1 MQNTEII
8 SICGP
13 SSTNFVPVNP
23 TDNSYVFQND
33 PAFPALNLYDFFG
46 RGATVNSF
54 QECAYYVQEGWEPFK
69 ITIFDYL
76 QLFTVISVFFLFYF
90 VSKKLKFTNYIKKIN
105 IYKDIKK
112 LGLTKFF
119 WHATKNRKV
128 RNYFL
133 GTFIIVQHFFIF
145 DYIRTKSVRVDS
157 FIDEYVVLTSNV
169 NFFKNFDFNAGDF
182 IGGSYSVMLTS
193 GPISAIGSVIS
204 WNITNNFILG
214 RISNF
219 YFLILLQV
227 LFSIA
232 IFKKHKLDSK
242 LILGFNGLVLLSI
255 PWWQGALYSLGE
267 IASMIIFT
275 NSVFLF
281 HKLRKLSMFLF
292 SVSIFYG
299 KLLTLLPFLGFY
311 GAYIFKKRKVINIIN
326 EAVYFFV
333 PLALWLLLVQIYY
346 DSGNL
351 NDYFV
356 DQYYLIIN
364 HAGSGVSSLDTG
376 QFFNLKQ
383 NIFQTEII
391 NWNTYDRLRLIVIPL
406 ITTAILFNNK
416 EKVDNVFNNLSI
428 PLIFSILIPYI
439 WFWFFNSNKW
449 MRYSQHFSVV
459 VIIVLLYLTFSGIN
473 FSRIYYLTI
482 TSMFSLFITNVKFLI
497 AVFIITSLILILSF
511 QKKRLQI
518 FIQILLIVIFT
529 LDISIPYFE
538 KNTFGNLNSFI
549 EECELTLLDERC
561 LEAYMRKLSRE

>member
-1 MQNTEII
+1 MQNTEIT

-13 SSTNFVPVNP
+13 SPTNFVPVNP
-23 TDNSYVFQND
+23 TDSSYVFQND
-33 PAFPALNLYDFFG
+33 PTFPALNLYDFFG

-76 QLFTVISVFFLFYF
+76 QVFTVISVFFLFYF

-112 LGLTKFF
+112 LGLTKIF
-119 WHATKNRKV
+119 WHATKKRKV

-182 IGGSYSVMLTS
+182 IGGSYSVLLTS

-364 HAGSGVSSLDTG
+364 HAGSGVSSLNTG

-383 NIFQTEII
+383 NTLQTEII

-416 EKVDNVFNNLSI
+416 EKVDKVFNNLSI

-473 FSRIYYLTI
+473 FSRIYYFTI

>member
-1 MQNTEII
+1 MENTKII

-13 SSTNFVPVNP
+13 SPTNFIPVNP
-23 TDNSYVFQND
+23 TDSTFVFQND
-33 PAFPALNLYDFFG
+33 PTFPALNLYDFFG

-69 ITIFDYL
+69 TTIFDYL
-76 QLFTVISVFFLFYF
+76 QLFSVISVFFLFY
-90 VSKKLKFTNYIKKIN
+90 VVNKKLKFTNSIKKIN
-105 IYKDIKK
+105 FNENIQKFSLKK
-112 LGLTKFF
+112 IF
-119 WHATKNRKV
+119 WYASKNRKV

-133 GTFIIVQHFFIF
+133 GTFIIIQHFFIF
-145 DYIRTKSVRVDS
+145 DYIRTKSVRVTS
-157 FIDEYVVLTSNV
+157 FIDEYVVLASNV
-169 NFFKNFDFNAGDF
+169 NFFKNFDFNSGDF
-182 IGGSYSVMLTS
+182 IGGSYSVLLTS

-214 RISNF
+214 RIANF

-232 IFKKHKLDSK
+232 VFKKHKLDTK
-242 LILGFNGLVLLSI
+242 LILGFNGLILLSI

-292 SVSIFYG
+292 SVAIFYG

-311 GAYIFKKRKVINIIN
+311 GAYIFKKRRLVNIIN
-326 EAVYFFV
+326 EAVYFIM

-346 DSGNL
+346 ESGNL
-351 NDYFV
+351 NDYFI

-376 QFFNLKQ
+376 QFLNLKQ
-383 NIFQTEII
+383 NIFQTEIM
-391 NWNTYDRLRLIVIPL
+391 NWNTFDKLRLTVVPL
-406 ITTAILFNNK
+406 FTSAILFNNK
-416 EKVDNVFNNLSI
+416 EKVDEVFNNLSI
-428 PLIFSILIPYI
+428 PLIFSILVPYI

-449 MRYSQHFSVV
+449 IRYSQHFSVV

-473 FSRIYYLTI
+473 FNRSNYFTI
-482 TSMFSLFITNVKFLI
+482 TAMLSVFITNIKFLI
-497 AVFIITSLILILSF
+497 AVFLITLLILILNF
-511 QKKRLQI
+511 QKKQLHI

-538 KNTFGNLNSFI
+538 KNTFGNLNNFI
-549 EECELTLLDERC
+549 EECERTLLDERC
-561 LEAYMRKLSRE
+561 LEAYLTKLSR

>member
-1 MQNTEII
+1 MENTKII

-13 SSTNFVPVNP
+13 SPTNFIPVNP
-23 TDNSYVFQND
+23 TDSTFVFQND
-33 PAFPALNLYDFFG
+33 PTFPALNLYDFFG

-69 ITIFDYL
+69 TTIFDYL
-76 QLFTVISVFFLFYF
+76 QLFSVISVFFLFY
-90 VSKKLKFTNYIKKIN
+90 VVNKKLKFTNSIKKIN
-105 IYKDIKK
+105 FYENIQKFSLKK
-112 LGLTKFF
+112 IF
-119 WHATKNRKV
+119 WYASKNRKV

-133 GTFIIVQHFFIF
+133 GTFIIIQHFFIF
-145 DYIRTKSVRVDS
+145 DYIRSKSVRVTS
-157 FIDEYVVLTSNV
+157 FIDEYVVLASNV
-169 NFFKNFDFNAGDF
+169 NFFKNFDFNSGDF
-182 IGGSYSVMLTS
+182 IGGSYSVLLTS

-214 RISNF
+214 RIANF
-219 YFLILLQV
+219 YYLILLQV

-232 IFKKHKLDSK
+232 VFKKHKLDTK
-242 LILGFNGLVLLSI
+242 LILGFNGLILLSI

-292 SVSIFYG
+292 SVAIFYG

-311 GAYIFKKRKVINIIN
+311 GAYIFKKRRLVNIIN
-326 EAVYFFV
+326 EAVYFIM

-346 DSGNL
+346 ESGNL
-351 NDYFV
+351 NDYFI

-376 QFFNLKQ
+376 QFLNLKQ
-383 NIFQTEII
+383 NIFQTEIM
-391 NWNTYDRLRLIVIPL
+391 NWNTFDKLRLTVVPL
-406 ITTAILFNNK
+406 FTSAILFNNK
-416 EKVDNVFNNLSI
+416 EKVDEVFNNLSI
-428 PLIFSILIPYI
+428 PLIFSILVPYI

-449 MRYSQHFSVV
+449 IRYSQHFSVV

-473 FSRIYYLTI
+473 FNRSNYFTI
-482 TSMFSLFITNVKFLI
+482 TAMLSVFITNIKFLI
-497 AVFIITSLILILSF
+497 AVFLITLLILILNF
-511 QKKRLQI
+511 QKKQLHI

-538 KNTFGNLNSFI
+538 KNTFGNLNNFI
-549 EECELTLLDERC
+549 EECERTLLDERC
-561 LEAYMRKLSRE
+561 LEAYLTKLSR

>member
-1 MQNTEII
+1 MENTEII

-13 SSTNFVPVNP
+13 SPTNFVPVNP
-23 TDNSYVFQND
+23 ADSSYVFQND
-33 PAFPALNLYDFFG
+33 PTFPALNLYDFFG

-69 ITIFDYL
+69 TTIFDYL
-76 QLFTVISVFFLFYF
+76 QLFTVISVFFLFYA
-90 VSKKLKFTNYIKKIN
+90 VNKKLKFTDSIKKIN
-105 IYKDIKK
+105 IYEDIKK
-112 LGLTKFF
+112 LGLKKIF
-119 WHATKNRKV
+119 WHATKKRKV

-133 GTFIIVQHFFIF
+133 GTFIIFQHFFIF

-182 IGGSYSVMLTS
+182 IGGSYSVLLTS

-232 IFKKHKLDSK
+232 VFKQHKLDSK
-242 LILGFNGLVLLSI
+242 LILGFNGLILLSI

-311 GAYIFKKRKVINIIN
+311 GAYIFKKRTVVNIIN
-326 EAVYFFV
+326 EAVYFFM

-346 DSGNL
+346 ESGNL

-383 NIFQTEII
+383 NIFQTEIMK
-391 NWNTYDRLRLIVIPL
+391 WNSYDKLRLIVVPL
-406 ITTAILFNNK
+406 FTIAALFNNK
-416 EKVDNVFNNLSI
+416 EKVDKVFNNLSI
-428 PLIFSILIPYI
+428 PLIFSILVPYI

-449 MRYSQHFSVV
+449 IRYSQHFSVV
-459 VIIVLLYLTFSGIN
+459 VLIVLLYLTFSGVN
-473 FSRIYYLTI
+473 FNRSNYFII
-482 TSMFSLFITNVKFLI
+482 TSMLSLFITNVKFLI
-497 AVFIITSLILILSF
+497 AVFLITSLILILNP
-511 QKKRLQI
+511 QKKQLHI
-518 FIQILLIVIFT
+518 CIQILLIVIFT
-529 LDISIPYFE
+529 LDVSIPYFE

-549 EECELTLLDERC
+549 EECERTLLDERC
-561 LEAYMRKLSRE
+561 LEAYMRKLSR

>member
-1 MQNTEII
+1 MENTKII

-13 SSTNFVPVNP
+13 SPTNFTPVNP
-23 TDNSYVFQND
+23 TDSTFVFLND

-69 ITIFDYL
+69 TTIFDYL
-76 QLFTVISVFFLFYF
+76 QLFSVISVFFLFY
-90 VSKKLKFTNYIKKIN
+90 VVNKKLKFTNSIKKIN
-105 IYKDIKK
+105 FYENIQKFSLKK
-112 LGLTKFF
+112 IF
-119 WHATKNRKV
+119 WYASKNRKV

-133 GTFIIVQHFFIF
+133 GTFIIIQHFFIF
-145 DYIRTKSVRVDS
+145 DYIRSKSVRVTS
-157 FIDEYVVLTSNV
+157 FIDEYVVLASNV

-182 IGGSYSVMLTS
+182 IGGSYSILLTS

-214 RISNF
+214 RIANF

-232 IFKKHKLDSK
+232 VFKKHKLDTK
-242 LILGFNGLVLLSI
+242 LILGFNGLILLSI

-292 SVSIFYG
+292 SVAIFYG

-311 GAYIFKKRKVINIIN
+311 GAYIFKKRRLVNIIN
-326 EAVYFFV
+326 EAVYFIM

-346 DSGNL
+346 ESGNL
-351 NDYFV
+351 NDYFI

-376 QFFNLKQ
+376 QFLNLKQ
-383 NIFQTEII
+383 NIFQTEIM
-391 NWNTYDRLRLIVIPL
+391 NWNTFDKLRLTVVPL
-406 ITTAILFNNK
+406 FTSAILFNNK
-416 EKVDNVFNNLSI
+416 EKVDEVFNNLSI
-428 PLIFSILIPYI
+428 PLIFSILVPYI

-449 MRYSQHFSVV
+449 IRYSQHFSVV

-473 FSRIYYLTI
+473 FNRSNYFTI
-482 TSMFSLFITNVKFLI
+482 TAMLSLFITNIKFLI
-497 AVFIITSLILILSF
+497 AVFLITLLILILNF
-511 QKKRLQI
+511 QKKQLHI

-538 KNTFGNLNSFI
+538 KNTFGNLNNFI
-549 EECELTLLDERC
+549 EECERTLLDERC
-561 LEAYMRKLSRE
+561 LEAYLTKLSR

>member
-1 MQNTEII
+1 VENTKII

-13 SSTNFVPVNP
+13 SPTNFTPVNP
-23 TDNSYVFQND
+23 TDSTFVFLND

-69 ITIFDYL
+69 TTIFDYL
-76 QLFTVISVFFLFYF
+76 QLFSVISVFFLFY
-90 VSKKLKFTNYIKKIN
+90 VVNKKLKFTNSIKKIN
-105 IYKDIKK
+105 FYENIQKFSLKK
-112 LGLTKFF
+112 IF
-119 WHATKNRKV
+119 WYASKNRKV

-133 GTFIIVQHFFIF
+133 GTFIIIQHFFIF
-145 DYIRTKSVRVDS
+145 DYIRSKSVRVTS
-157 FIDEYVVLTSNV
+157 FIDEYVVLASNV

-182 IGGSYSVMLTS
+182 IGGSYSILLTS

-214 RISNF
+214 RIANF

-232 IFKKHKLDSK
+232 VFKKHKLDTK
-242 LILGFNGLVLLSI
+242 LILGFNGLILLSI

-292 SVSIFYG
+292 SVAIFYG

-311 GAYIFKKRKVINIIN
+311 GAYIFKKRRLVNIIN
-326 EAVYFFV
+326 EAVYFIM

-346 DSGNL
+346 ESGNL
-351 NDYFV
+351 NDYFI

-376 QFFNLKQ
+376 QFLNLKQ
-383 NIFQTEII
+383 NIFQTEIM
-391 NWNTYDRLRLIVIPL
+391 NWNTFDKLRLTVVPL
-406 ITTAILFNNK
+406 FTSAILFNNK
-416 EKVDNVFNNLSI
+416 EKVDEVFNNLSI
-428 PLIFSILIPYI
+428 PLIFSILVPYI

-449 MRYSQHFSVV
+449 IRYSQHFSVV

-473 FSRIYYLTI
+473 FNRSNYFTI
-482 TSMFSLFITNVKFLI
+482 TAMLSLFITNIKFLI
-497 AVFIITSLILILSF
+497 AVFLITLLILILNF
-511 QKKRLQI
+511 QKKQLHI

-538 KNTFGNLNSFI
+538 KNTFGNLNNFI
-549 EECELTLLDERC
+549 EECERTLLDERC
-561 LEAYMRKLSRE
+561 LEAYLTKLSR

>member
-1 MQNTEII
+1 VENTKII

-13 SSTNFVPVNP
+13 SPTNFIPVNP
-23 TDNSYVFQND
+23 ADSTYVFQND
-33 PAFPALNLYDFFG
+33 PTFPALNLYDFFG

-69 ITIFDYL
+69 TTIFDYL
-76 QLFTVISVFFLFYF
+76 QLFTVISVFFLFY
-90 VSKKLKFTNYIKKIN
+90 VVNKKLKFTNSIKKIN
-105 IYKDIKK
+105 FYENIQKFSLKK
-112 LGLTKFF
+112 IFCY
-119 WHATKNRKV
+119 ASKNRKV

-133 GTFIIVQHFFIF
+133 GTFIIIQHFFIF
-145 DYIRTKSVRVDS
+145 DYIRSKSVRVTS
-157 FIDEYVVLTSNV
+157 FIDEYVVLASNV
-169 NFFKNFDFNAGDF
+169 NFFKSLDFNAGDF
-182 IGGSYSVMLTS
+182 IGGSYSVLLTS

-214 RISNF
+214 RIANF

-227 LFSIA
+227 LFLIA
-232 IFKKHKLDSK
+232 VFKKNKLDSK
-242 LILGFNGLVLLSI
+242 LILGFNGLILLSI

-311 GAYIFKKRKVINIIN
+311 GAYIFKKRRLVNIIN
-326 EAVYFFV
+326 EAVYFFL

-346 DSGNL
+346 ESGNL
-351 NDYFV
+351 NDYFI

-376 QFFNLKQ
+376 QFLNLKQ
-383 NIFQTEII
+383 NIFQTEIM
-391 NWNTYDRLRLIVIPL
+391 NWNTFDKLRLTVVPL
-406 ITTAILFNNK
+406 FTSAILFNNK
-416 EKVDNVFNNLSI
+416 EKVDKVFNNLSI
-428 PLIFSILIPYI
+428 PLIFSILVPYI

-449 MRYSQHFSVV
+449 IRYSQHFSVV

-473 FSRIYYLTI
+473 FNRSNYFII
-482 TSMFSLFITNVKFLI
+482 TSMLSLFITNVKFLI
-497 AVFIITSLILILSF
+497 AVFLITSLILILNF
-511 QKKRLQI
+511 QKKQLHI

-538 KNTFGNLNSFI
+538 KNTFGNLNNSI
-549 EECELTLLDERC
+549 EECERTLLDERC
-561 LEAYMRKLSRE
+561 LEAYLTKLSR

>member
-1 MQNTEII
+1 MENTEII

-13 SSTNFVPVNP
+13 SLTNFVPVSP
-23 TDNSYVFQND
+23 SDSSYVFEND
-33 PAFPALNLYDFFG
+33 PTFPALNLYDFFG

-69 ITIFDYL
+69 TTIFDYL
-76 QLFTVISVFFLFYF
+76 QLFAVISVFFIFY
-90 VSKKLKFTNYIKKIN
+90 VVNKKLKFTNSIKKMNFYEN
-105 IYKDIKK
+105 IQKFSLKK
-112 LGLTKFF
+112 IF
-119 WHATKNRKV
+119 WYASKNRKV

-133 GTFIIVQHFFIF
+133 GTFIIIQHFFIF
-145 DYIRTKSVRVDS
+145 DYIRTKSVRIDS
-157 FIDEYVVLTSNV
+157 FIDEYVVLASNV

-182 IGGSYSVMLTS
+182 VGGSYSVLLTS

-219 YFLILLQV
+219 YFLILLHV

-232 IFKKHKLDSK
+232 VFKKHKLDFK
-242 LILGFNGLVLLSI
+242 LILGFNGLILLSI

-311 GAYIFKKRKVINIIN
+311 GAYFFKKRKTINIIN
-326 EAVYFFV
+326 EAVYFFM

-346 DSGNL
+346 ESGNL

-356 DQYYLIIN
+356 DQFYLIIN

-376 QFFNLKQ
+376 QFSNLKQ
-383 NIFQTEII
+383 NIFQTEIM
-391 NWNTYDRLRLIVIPL
+391 NWNTFDKLRLIVVPL
-406 ITTAILFNNK
+406 FTIAILSNNK
-416 EKVDNVFNNLSI
+416 EKVDKVFNNLSI

-449 MRYSQHFSVV
+449 IRYSQHFSVV

-473 FSRIYYLTI
+473 FNRSNYFII
-482 TSMFSLFITNVKFLI
+482 TAMLSLFITNAKFLI
-497 AVFIITSLILILSF
+497 AVFLITSLILILSL
-511 QKKRLQI
+511 QKKQLHI
-518 FIQILLIVIFT
+518 LIQVLLIVIFT

>member
-1 MQNTEII
+1 MENTEII

-13 SSTNFVPVNP
+13 IPTNFLPVNP
-23 TDNSYVFQND
+23 ADSSYVFQND
-33 PAFPALNLYDFFG
+33 PTFPALNLYDFFG

-69 ITIFDYL
+69 TTIFDYL
-76 QLFTVISVFFLFYF
+76 QLFTVISVFLLIY
-90 VSKKLKFTNYIKKIN
+90 VVNKKLKFTDYIKKIN
-105 IYKDIKK
+105 IYEDIKK
-112 LGLTKFF
+112 LGLIKKF
-119 WHATKNRKV
+119 WHITKKRKV
-128 RNYFL
+128 RNYLL
-133 GTFIIVQHFFIF
+133 GTFIIFQHFFIF

-157 FIDEYVVLTSNV
+157 FIDEYVVITSNV

-182 IGGSYSVMLTS
+182 IGGSYSVLLTS

-219 YFLILLQV
+219 YYLILLQV

-232 IFKKHKLDSK
+232 IFKKHKLNSK
-242 LILGFNGLVLLSI
+242 LILGFNGLILLSI

-326 EAVYFFV
+326 EAVYFFI

-346 DSGNL
+346 DSGNI

-383 NIFQTEII
+383 NIFQTEIV
-391 NWNTYDRLRLIVIPL
+391 NWNTYEKLRLIVIPL
-406 ITTAILFNNK
+406 FTIAILFNNK
-416 EKVDNVFNNLSI
+416 EKVDKVFNNLSI
-428 PLIFSILIPYI
+428 PIIFSILIPYI

-449 MRYSQHFSVV
+449 IRYSQHFSVV
-459 VIIVLLYLTFSGIN
+459 VLIVLLYLTFSGIN
-473 FSRIYYLTI
+473 FNRINYFTI
-482 TSMFSLFITNVKFLI
+482 ASMLSLFITNVKFLI
-497 AVFIITSLILILSF
+497 AVFLITSLILILNF
-511 QKKRLQI
+511 QKNRLNI

-561 LEAYMRKLSRE
+561 LEAYMRKLSR

>member
-1 MQNTEII
+1 VENTKII

-13 SSTNFVPVNP
+13 SPTNFIPVNP
-23 TDNSYVFQND
+23 TDSTFVFQND
-33 PAFPALNLYDFFG
+33 PTFPALNLYDFFG

-69 ITIFDYL
+69 TTIFDYL
-76 QLFTVISVFFLFYF
+76 QLFSVISVFFLFY
-90 VSKKLKFTNYIKKIN
+90 VVNKKLKFTNSIKKIN
-105 IYKDIKK
+105 FYENIQKFSLKK
-112 LGLTKFF
+112 IF
-119 WHATKNRKV
+119 WYASKNRKV

-133 GTFIIVQHFFIF
+133 GTFIIIQHFFIF
-145 DYIRTKSVRVDS
+145 DYIRSKSVRVTS
-157 FIDEYVVLTSNV
+157 FIDEYVVLASNV
-169 NFFKNFDFNAGDF
+169 NFFKNFDFNSGDF
-182 IGGSYSVMLTS
+182 IGGSYSVLLTS

-214 RISNF
+214 RIANF
-219 YFLILLQV
+219 YYLILLQV

-232 IFKKHKLDSK
+232 VFKKHKLDTK
-242 LILGFNGLVLLSI
+242 LILGFNGLILLSI

-292 SVSIFYG
+292 SVAIFYG

-311 GAYIFKKRKVINIIN
+311 GAYIFKKRRLVNIIN
-326 EAVYFFV
+326 EAVYFIM

-346 DSGNL
+346 ESGNL
-351 NDYFV
+351 NDYFI

-376 QFFNLKQ
+376 QFLNLKQ
-383 NIFQTEII
+383 NIFQTEIM
-391 NWNTYDRLRLIVIPL
+391 NWNTFDKLRLTVVPL
-406 ITTAILFNNK
+406 FTSAILFNNK
-416 EKVDNVFNNLSI
+416 EKVDEVFNNLSI
-428 PLIFSILIPYI
+428 PLIFSILVPYI

-449 MRYSQHFSVV
+449 IRYSQHFSVV

-473 FSRIYYLTI
+473 FNRSNYFTI
-482 TSMFSLFITNVKFLI
+482 TAMLSVFITNIKFLI
-497 AVFIITSLILILSF
+497 AVFLITLLILILNF
-511 QKKRLQI
+511 QKKQLHI

-538 KNTFGNLNSFI
+538 KNTFGNLNNFI
-549 EECELTLLDERC
+549 EECERTLLDERC
-561 LEAYMRKLSRE
+561 LEAYLTKLSR

>member
-1 MQNTEII
+1 MENTEII

-13 SSTNFVPVNP
+13 SPTNFLPVNP
-23 TDNSYVFQND
+23 SDSSYVFQND
-33 PAFPALNLYDFFG
+33 LTFPALNLYDFFG

-69 ITIFDYL
+69 TTIFDYL
-76 QLFTVISVFFLFYF
+76 QLFAVISVFLIFY
-90 VSKKLKFTNYIKKIN
+90 VVNKKLKFTNSIKKIN
-105 IYKDIKK
+105 FYENIQKFSLKK
-112 LGLTKFF
+112 IF
-119 WHATKNRKV
+119 WYASKNRKV

-133 GTFIIVQHFFIF
+133 GTFVIIQHFFIF

-157 FIDEYVVLTSNV
+157 FIDEYVVLASNV

-182 IGGSYSVMLTS
+182 IGGSYSVLLTS

-232 IFKKHKLDSK
+232 VFKKHKLDFK
-242 LILGFNGLVLLSI
+242 LIYGFNGLILLSI

-311 GAYIFKKRKVINIIN
+311 GAYFFKKRRVTNEVI
-326 EAVYFFV
+326 YFFI

-346 DSGNL
+346 ESGNL

-356 DQYYLIIN
+356 DQFYLIIN

-383 NIFQTEII
+383 NIFQTEIM
-391 NWNTYDRLRLIVIPL
+391 NWNTFDKLRLTVVPL
-406 ITTAILFNNK
+406 FTIAILFNNK
-416 EKVDNVFNNLSI
+416 EKVDKVFNNLSI

-449 MRYSQHFSVV
+449 IRYSQHFSVV

-473 FSRIYYLTI
+473 FNRSNYFII
-482 TSMFSLFITNVKFLI
+482 TSMLSLFITNAKFLI
-497 AVFIITSLILILSF
+497 AVLLIISLILILNL
-511 QKKRLQI
+511 QKNQLHI
-518 FIQILLIVIFT
+518 YIPILLIGIFT

-538 KNTFGNLNSFI
+538 KNTFGNLNNFI

-561 LEAYMRKLSRE
+561 LEAYMRKLSRN

>member
-1 MQNTEII
+1 VENTKII

-13 SSTNFVPVNP
+13 SPTNFIPVNP
-23 TDNSYVFQND
+23 TDSTFVFQND
-33 PAFPALNLYDFFG
+33 PTFPALNLYDFFG

-69 ITIFDYL
+69 TTIFDYL
-76 QLFTVISVFFLFYF
+76 QLFSVISVFFLFY
-90 VSKKLKFTNYIKKIN
+90 VVNKKLKFTNSIKKIN
-105 IYKDIKK
+105 FNENIQKFSLKK
-112 LGLTKFF
+112 IF
-119 WHATKNRKV
+119 WYASKNRKV

-133 GTFIIVQHFFIF
+133 GTFIIIQHFFIF
-145 DYIRTKSVRVDS
+145 DYIRTKSVRVTS
-157 FIDEYVVLTSNV
+157 FIDEYVVLASNV
-169 NFFKNFDFNAGDF
+169 NFFKNFDFNSGDF
-182 IGGSYSVMLTS
+182 IGGSYSVLLTS

-214 RISNF
+214 RIANF

-232 IFKKHKLDSK
+232 VFKKHKLDTK
-242 LILGFNGLVLLSI
+242 LILGFNGLILLSI

-292 SVSIFYG
+292 SVAIFYG

-311 GAYIFKKRKVINIIN
+311 GAYIFKKRRLVNIIN
-326 EAVYFFV
+326 EAVYFIM

-346 DSGNL
+346 ESGNL
-351 NDYFV
+351 NDYFI

-376 QFFNLKQ
+376 QFLNLKQ
-383 NIFQTEII
+383 NIFQTEIM
-391 NWNTYDRLRLIVIPL
+391 NWNTFDKLRLTVVPL
-406 ITTAILFNNK
+406 FTSAILFNNK
-416 EKVDNVFNNLSI
+416 EKVDEVFNNLSI
-428 PLIFSILIPYI
+428 PLIFSILVPYI

-449 MRYSQHFSVV
+449 IRYSQHFSVV

-473 FSRIYYLTI
+473 FNRSNYFTI
-482 TSMFSLFITNVKFLI
+482 TAMLSVFITNIKFLI
-497 AVFIITSLILILSF
+497 AVFLITLLILILNF
-511 QKKRLQI
+511 QKKQLHI

-538 KNTFGNLNSFI
+538 KNTFGNLNNFI
-549 EECELTLLDERC
+549 EECERTLLDERC
-561 LEAYMRKLSRE
+561 LEAYLTKLSR

>member
-1 MQNTEII
+1 MENTEII

-13 SSTNFVPVNP
+13 IPTNFLPVNP
-23 TDNSYVFQND
+23 ADSSYVFQND
-33 PAFPALNLYDFFG
+33 PTFPALNLYDFFG

-69 ITIFDYL
+69 TTIFDYL
-76 QLFTVISVFFLFYF
+76 QLFTVISVFLLFY
-90 VSKKLKFTNYIKKIN
+90 VVNKKLKFTDYIKKIN
-105 IYKDIKK
+105 IYEDIKK
-112 LGLTKFF
+112 LGLIKKF
-119 WHATKNRKV
+119 WHVTKKRKV
-128 RNYFL
+128 RNYLL
-133 GTFIIVQHFFIF
+133 GTFIIFQHFFIF

-157 FIDEYVVLTSNV
+157 FIDEYVVITSNV

-182 IGGSYSVMLTS
+182 IGGSYSVLLTS

-219 YFLILLQV
+219 YYLILLQV

-232 IFKKHKLDSK
+232 IFKKHKLNSK
-242 LILGFNGLVLLSI
+242 LILGFNGLILLSI

-326 EAVYFFV
+326 EAVYFFI

-346 DSGNL
+346 DSGNI

-383 NIFQTEII
+383 NIFQTEIV
-391 NWNTYDRLRLIVIPL
+391 NWNTYEKLRLIVIPL
-406 ITTAILFNNK
+406 FTTAILFNNK
-416 EKVDNVFNNLSI
+416 EKVDKVFNNLSI
-428 PLIFSILIPYI
+428 PIIFSILIPYI

-449 MRYSQHFSVV
+449 IRYSQHFSVV
-459 VIIVLLYLTFSGIN
+459 VLIVLLYLTFSGIN
-473 FSRIYYLTI
+473 FNRINYFTI
-482 TSMFSLFITNVKFLI
+482 ASMLSLFITNVKFLI
-497 AVFIITSLILILSF
+497 AVFLITSLILILNF
-511 QKKRLQI
+511 QKNRLNI

-561 LEAYMRKLSRE
+561 LEAYMRKLSR

>member
-1 MQNTEII
+1 MENTEII

-13 SSTNFVPVNP
+13 SPTNFLPVNP
-23 TDNSYVFQND
+23 SDSSYVFQND
-33 PAFPALNLYDFFG
+33 LTFPALNLYDFFG

-69 ITIFDYL
+69 TTIFDYL
-76 QLFTVISVFFLFYF
+76 QLFAVISVFLIFY
-90 VSKKLKFTNYIKKIN
+90 VVNKKLKFTNSIKKIN
-105 IYKDIKK
+105 FYENIQKFSLKK
-112 LGLTKFF
+112 IF
-119 WHATKNRKV
+119 WYASKNRKV

-133 GTFIIVQHFFIF
+133 GTFVIIQHFFIF

-157 FIDEYVVLTSNV
+157 FIDEYVVLASNV

-182 IGGSYSVMLTS
+182 IGGSYSVLLTS

-232 IFKKHKLDSK
+232 VFKKHKLDFK
-242 LILGFNGLVLLSI
+242 LIYGFNGLILLSI

-311 GAYIFKKRKVINIIN
+311 GAYFFKKRRVTNEVI
-326 EAVYFFV
+326 YFFI

-346 DSGNL
+346 ESGNL

-356 DQYYLIIN
+356 DQFYLIIN

-383 NIFQTEII
+383 NIFQTEIM
-391 NWNTYDRLRLIVIPL
+391 NWNTFDKLRLTMVPL
-406 ITTAILFNNK
+406 FTIAILFNNK
-416 EKVDNVFNNLSI
+416 EKVDKVFNNLSI

-449 MRYSQHFSVV
+449 IRYSQHFSVV

-473 FSRIYYLTI
+473 FNRSNYFII
-482 TSMFSLFITNVKFLI
+482 TSMLSLFITNAKFLI
-497 AVFIITSLILILSF
+497 AVLLIISLILILNL
-511 QKKRLQI
+511 QKNQLHI
-518 FIQILLIVIFT
+518 YIPILLIGIFT

-538 KNTFGNLNSFI
+538 KNTFGNLNNFI

-561 LEAYMRKLSRE
+561 LEAYMRKLSRN

>member
-1 MQNTEII
+1 VQNTEII